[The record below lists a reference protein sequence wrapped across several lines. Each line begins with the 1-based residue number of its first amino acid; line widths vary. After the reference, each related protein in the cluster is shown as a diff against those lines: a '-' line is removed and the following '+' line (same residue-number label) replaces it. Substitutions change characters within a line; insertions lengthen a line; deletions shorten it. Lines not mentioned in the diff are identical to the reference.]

1 MNFLSPEWLSAGA
14 DVAIAAETG
23 VTMFN
28 KSKDAPP
35 PTMPE
40 AAAVG
45 RPVISLDALLEF
57 AEFVILAAAVVAA
70 ALIIHHG
77 LVS

>member
-1 MNFLSPEWLSAGA
+1 MMGGMGTPADAADAPAGQGPA
-14 DVAIAAETG
+14 
-23 VTMFN
+23 FN

-35 PTMPE
+35 PTVPE
-40 AAAVG
+40 AAAVA

-57 AEFVILAAAVVAA
+57 AGFVINAAAVVAA

-77 LVS
+77 LVT

>member
-14 DVAIAAETG
+14 DIAIAAETG

-35 PTMPE
+35 PTVRQ
-40 AAAVG
+40 AAAAG

-57 AEFVILAAAVVAA
+57 AGLVILATAVLAA
-70 ALIIHHG
+70 AR
-77 LVS
+77 